1 MAVADQLGMALPEPL
16 PRAIAEPPKPEVEV
30 SPTLSLTARPGD
42 GGVATRKVAILV
54 AEGVDGAAVSAVA
67 DALIKAGVVHVGR
80 GRVAGHPPGG
90 AVRWGHRPGRRG
102 RRGALAD
109 GRAGA
114 GIPGR
119 RLPPRQD
126 AAGVGGRHHAG
137 AGDQA
142 LHRNHHDPRH
152 GARR

>member
-1 MAVADQLGMALPEPL
+1 MAAS
-16 PRAIAEPPKPEVEV
+16 PRARSPSWWPK
-30 SPTLSLTARPGD
+30 ARG
-42 GGVATRKVAILV
+42 
-54 AEGVDGAAVSAVA
+54 GAAGGPAHRPR
-67 DALIKAGVVHVGR
+67 AGRGRQHVGR
-80 GRVAGHPPGG
+80 GRVAGQPPFG

-114 GIPGR
+114 GIPAR